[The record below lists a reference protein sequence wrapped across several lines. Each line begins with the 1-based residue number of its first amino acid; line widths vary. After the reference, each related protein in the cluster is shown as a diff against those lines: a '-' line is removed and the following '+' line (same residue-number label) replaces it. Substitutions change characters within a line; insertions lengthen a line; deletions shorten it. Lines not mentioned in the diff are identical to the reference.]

1 MSREMPNVQCPMMQC
16 SIKPWVYRPYPKNV
30 DLVQR
35 VSYIKLVNRLLTG
48 ATLSFSGIFQEKNV
62 KNLAATLFLF
72 PNNHISCKNA
82 KFRLW
87 RKVIFRKPLLLKRLG
102 LVGAPLSLL
111 ICIYSKQ
118 WQCNSVLKPIQTGR
132 WSLKICSGT
141 VRWTKRLKK
150 FKVFAATGYCRS
162 QQICTLV
169 WTSLM

>member
-1 MSREMPNVQCPMMQC
+1 MPNVQCPMMQC

-82 KFRLW
+82 KFRL
-87 RKVIFRKPLLLKRLG
+87 
-102 LVGAPLSLL
+102 
-111 ICIYSKQ
+111 
-118 WQCNSVLKPIQTGR
+118 
-132 WSLKICSGT
+132 
-141 VRWTKRLKK
+141 
-150 FKVFAATGYCRS
+150 
-162 QQICTLV
+162 
-169 WTSLM
+169 